1 MVQTYHYPIISRAI
15 EHITSSIN
23 EQPKLEEIANYVG
36 MSPYHFQR
44 LFSEWVGISPKAY
57 QQYLTLGFSK
67 ELLRKRHSVLDASLM
82 SGLSGGSRLHDLFIK
97 WEAMT
102 PGEYV
107 KKGEGLIIRWSW
119 FNSPFGKLL
128 ALATDRGL
136 CGLGFSGV
144 NDEEEVL
151 QDYKNRWPN
160 AVYIEDKSKLEGS
173 INSLISNEGSVN
185 IHLLGAP
192 FQIKVWEALLNIPS
206 AYVTTYSDVAN
217 AINNKNAVRAVGT
230 AIGNNPIGWLI
241 PCHRVLRKNGD
252 LGGYHWGLD
261 RKIALI
267 ARESAQFESIN
278 CTELD

>member
-36 MSPYHFQR
+36 MSPYYFQR

-67 ELLRKRHSVLDASLM
+67 ELLRKRHSVLDVSLM

-173 INSLISNEGSVN
+173 INSLISNEGSIN

-230 AIGNNPIGWLI
+230 AIGNNQIGWLI

-278 CTELD
+278 CTVLD

>member
-1 MVQTYHYPIISRAI
+1 MVQTYHYPIINRAI
-15 EHITSSIN
+15 SYITSSIN

-67 ELLRKRHSVLDASLM
+67 ELLRKRHSVLDVSLM

-107 KKGEGLIIRWSW
+107 KKGEGLIISWSW

-136 CGLGFSGV
+136 CGLGFSGA

-173 INSLISNEGSVN
+173 INSLISNEGSIN
-185 IHLLGAP
+185 IYLLGAP

-206 AYVTTYSDVAN
+206 GYVTTYSDVAN

-278 CTELD
+278 CTVLD

>member
-1 MVQTYHYPIISRAI
+1 MVQTYHYPIINRAI
-15 EHITSSIN
+15 SYITSSIN

-67 ELLRKRHSVLDASLM
+67 KLLRKRHSVLDASLM

-107 KKGEGLIIRWSW
+107 KRGEGLIISWSW

-136 CGLGFSGV
+136 CGLGFSGA

-151 QDYKNRWPN
+151 QDYKSRWPN

-173 INSLISNEGSVN
+173 INSLISNEGSIN
-185 IHLLGAP
+185 IYLLGAP
-192 FQIKVWEALLNIPS
+192 FQIKVWEALLNIPLG
-206 AYVTTYSDVAN
+206 YVTTYSDVAN

-278 CTELD
+278 CKVLD

>member
-1 MVQTYHYPIISRAI
+1 
-15 EHITSSIN
+15 
-23 EQPKLEEIANYVG
+23 

-107 KKGEGLIIRWSW
+107 KRGEGLIISWSW

-136 CGLGFSGV
+136 CGLGFSGA

-173 INSLISNEGSVN
+173 INSLISNEGSIN
-185 IHLLGAP
+185 IYLLGAP
-192 FQIKVWEALLNIPS
+192 FQIKVWEALLNIPLG
-206 AYVTTYSDVAN
+206 YVTTYSDVAN

-278 CTELD
+278 CKVLD

>member
-1 MVQTYHYPIISRAI
+1 
-15 EHITSSIN
+15 
-23 EQPKLEEIANYVG
+23 
-36 MSPYHFQR
+36 
-44 LFSEWVGISPKAY
+44 
-57 QQYLTLGFSK
+57 
-67 ELLRKRHSVLDASLM
+67 M

-107 KKGEGLIIRWSW
+107 KKGEGLIISWSW

-144 NDEEEVL
+144 NNEEEVL

-173 INSLISNEGSVN
+173 INSLISNEGSIN
-185 IHLLGAP
+185 IYLLGAP
-192 FQIKVWEALLNIPS
+192 FQIKVWEALLNIPLG
-206 AYVTTYSDVAN
+206 YVTTYSDVAN

-278 CTELD
+278 CTVLD

>member
-36 MSPYHFQR
+36 MSPYYFQR

-67 ELLRKRHSVLDASLM
+67 ELLRKRHSVLDVSLM

-173 INSLISNEGSVN
+173 INSLISNEGSIN

-278 CTELD
+278 CTVLD

>member
-36 MSPYHFQR
+36 MSPYYFQR

-67 ELLRKRHSVLDASLM
+67 ELLRKRHSVLDVSLM

-107 KKGEGLIIRWSW
+107 KKGEGLIISWSW

-136 CGLGFSGV
+136 CGLGFSGA

-151 QDYKNRWPN
+151 QD
-160 AVYIEDKSKLEGS
+160 
-173 INSLISNEGSVN
+173 
-185 IHLLGAP
+185 
-192 FQIKVWEALLNIPS
+192 
-206 AYVTTYSDVAN
+206 
-217 AINNKNAVRAVGT
+217 
-230 AIGNNPIGWLI
+230 
-241 PCHRVLRKNGD
+241 
-252 LGGYHWGLD
+252 
-261 RKIALI
+261 
-267 ARESAQFESIN
+267 
-278 CTELD
+278 